1 VHQQSAGF
9 TRLPPW
15 DFEASR
21 EKYPLLLHAPYF
33 DLYRRQVI
41 KQADLLLAQYWFGDR
56 FDDENKARN
65 VDYYERRTVRDSSLS
80 AAVQAVTAAEVGH
93 LELAYDY
100 VYEAAQ
106 IDLRDLDHNS
116 GDGMHIASLASVWT
130 ALVAGFGGLREYQGQ
145 LSFAP
150 QLPDL
155 ITRLSFTVQW
165 RGQRLEVD
173 IEPGPGDLWVARQD
187 RLRVVAFRH
196 HGGRGHGGRRKAR
209 HRAYQQAASTAT
221 PPAAT
226 ARPGTLA

>member
-1 VHQQSAGF
+1 
-9 TRLPPW
+9 
-15 DFEASR
+15 
-21 EKYPLLLHAPYF
+21 
-33 DLYRRQVI
+33 
-41 KQADLLLAQYWFGDR
+41 
-56 FDDENKARN
+56 
-65 VDYYERRTVRDSSLS
+65 
-80 AAVQAVTAAEVGH
+80 VGH

-165 RGQRLEVD
+165 RGLRLEVD
-173 IEPGPGDLWVARQD
+173 IEPGRAIYG
-187 RLRVVAFRH
+187 LRDNSEATLAFRH
-196 HGGRGHGGRRKAR
+196 HGEEVTVTAGKPVTALISKRPPLLPRPPQPPGREPLHQGESQSSSLPAGVPGKVGGRSP
-209 HRAYQQAASTAT
+209 STKV
-221 PPAAT
+221 PP
-226 ARPGTLA
+226 RSRESNGS